1 MKKKNKMKSLM
12 TKFDKKYSSGV
23 PNDQASSS
31 VVDQTDL
38 KAKKNGFFNK
48 KFDYENKS
56 QLGEAPAKYDS
67 DTDEFEIG
75 QLSTNDSK
83 SFGKKFSSK
92 YKKRENK
99 RESSSVKKEILNN
112 QSDSVSSSESAIGNV
127 DDDLEKAKEQPNSHM
142 ANTVNE
148 NNFEMEKKPSD
159 NLLKISV
166 QGSTNCENSLN
177 QTQISFPILEP
188 PKLAIYE
195 LNHSDDV
202 INILNE
208 NSSINSSTSSNRRSN
223 WFIRFF
229 QSIYDFLCSCFCC
242 YTTNPHQNQPL
253 FCSWLTIFCCCCPLL
268 GGISLLLNYRSKQYK
283 NKQKYELA
291 DKYSGYAEKLNIAA
305 LIFGVIFYAIGFFIL
320 TLVLFIYWK
329 INHF

>member
-1 MKKKNKMKSLM
+1 MKSLM
-12 TKFDKKYSSGV
+12 TKFDKKYSSGA
-23 PNDQASSS
+23 PSDQAGTT
-31 VVDQTDL
+31 VVDQGEL
-38 KAKKNGFFNK
+38 KAKKIGFFNK
-48 KFDYENKS
+48 KFDYENQD
-56 QLGEAPAKYDS
+56 QLDEAPTKYDS

-75 QLSTNDSK
+75 EIGKNDSK

-92 YKKRENK
+92 YKKKENK

-112 QSDSVSSSESAIGNV
+112 QSDSVSSSESGFGTV
-127 DDDLEKAKEQPNSHM
+127 DDLEKIKEQPNTELTNAVAES
-142 ANTVNE
+142 
-148 NNFEMEKKPSD
+148 NFEMEKKPSA

-166 QGSTNCENSLN
+166 QNSNNCENSYN

-208 NSSINSSTSSNRRSN
+208 NSSINSSTSSNRKSN
-223 WFIRFF
+223 CFIRIW
-229 QSIYDFLCSCFCC
+229 QTIYDFLCSCFCC
-242 YTTNPHQNQPL
+242 YTTNPHQNQPI

-291 DKYSGYAEKLNIAA
+291 DRYSGYAEKLNIAA